1 MAEEQPQNDYDRRNR
16 TYQDLI
22 QQKDP
27 SLQSELSPQQ
37 EEKRQPKVQQEQ
49 QVTKVTEEE
58 AARPSLLKR
67 VGKGAQGVLK
77 KGFQA
82 VTATRI
88 QQKQVQDVNPKVQK
102 QAEAAGYI
110 EVLEGIAEKTG
121 QQAELAMLQQMQ
133 QQSQQ
138 TVQDSESNQQI
149 QQAQQAAQQAAQ
161 EQAQLQQQQQLKKVQ
176 EQRRKK
182 QQEQAKKLSVPKPQT
197 GLLKSLA
204 KSQAKPVSTTKVLN
218 AGVPGLGLFYKLF
231 SKIVP

>member
-1 MAEEQPQNDYDRRNR
+1 M
-16 TYQDLI
+16 
-22 QQKDP
+22 
-27 SLQSELSPQQ
+27 
-37 EEKRQPKVQQEQ
+37 
-49 QVTKVTEEE
+49 
-58 AARPSLLKR
+58 
-67 VGKGAQGVLK
+67 
-77 KGFQA
+77 
-82 VTATRI
+82 
-88 QQKQVQDVNPKVQK
+88 QK

-149 QQAQQAAQQAAQ
+149 QQAQQAAQQAQQQAAQ

-182 QQEQAKKLSVPKPQT
+182 QQEQAKKLSVPTPQT